1 MKDEKIIDFFKK
13 DKNLINNIKIA
24 AHLNVLERIII
35 EKGWITEENFN
46 KLVDKSTELLLKES
60 VKALDDSDRQNIEF
74 IIKMKEIENFD
85 NNFLK

>member
-1 MKDEKIIDFFKK
+1 MKDEKIIEYFKK
-13 DKNLINNIKIA
+13 DKKFMCNIEIA

-46 KLVDKSTELLLKES
+46 KLVDESTELLLKES